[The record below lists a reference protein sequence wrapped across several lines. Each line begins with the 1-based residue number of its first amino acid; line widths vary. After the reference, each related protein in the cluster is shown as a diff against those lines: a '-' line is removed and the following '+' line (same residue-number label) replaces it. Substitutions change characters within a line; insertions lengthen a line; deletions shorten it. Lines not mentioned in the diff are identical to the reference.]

1 VASVV
6 VLMEE
11 TPRRPRLHQI
21 PVVVVV
27 ALVEAIDPVMVDLV
41 SSSYGT
47 GFRLSLLIYGID
59 KRPSFFRGCGDWGGF
74 EGQTW
79 VQFAQGKTLVG
90 LDSGDTAFDGI
101 TPTVYIGEKEH
112 TLTNADGAVTKITE
126 GSTDVITFGY

>member
-1 VASVV
+1 MKLGV
-6 VLMEE
+6 
-11 TPRRPRLHQI
+11 
-21 PVVVVV
+21 
-27 ALVEAIDPVMVDLV
+27 
-41 SSSYGT
+41 GN
-47 GFRLSLLIYGID
+47 GID